1 MPQLAVDQLA
11 LRMPGADAAQ
21 ARRLAVAVAER
32 LAAHP
37 LATSGDL
44 GRLELRVPWPDGATD
59 DRLADAIANAIL
71 QAMHH
76 AI

>member
-1 MPQLAVDQLA
+1 MPQLAIDRLA
-11 LRMPGADAAQ
+11 LRMPGADPAQ
-21 ARRLAVAVAER
+21 AKRLAVAVAER

-37 LATSGDL
+37 LANSGDL

-59 DRLADAIANAIL
+59 ARLADAIAHAIL

-76 AI
+76 AM

>member
-1 MPQLAVDQLA
+1 MPQLTVDQLA
-11 LRMPGADAAQ
+11 LRMPGADPAQ

-44 GRLELRVPWPDGATD
+44 GRLEVRVPWPDGASDT
-59 DRLADAIANAIL
+59 RLADAIAGAIL
-71 QAMHH
+71 QAMHQ
-76 AI
+76 AT